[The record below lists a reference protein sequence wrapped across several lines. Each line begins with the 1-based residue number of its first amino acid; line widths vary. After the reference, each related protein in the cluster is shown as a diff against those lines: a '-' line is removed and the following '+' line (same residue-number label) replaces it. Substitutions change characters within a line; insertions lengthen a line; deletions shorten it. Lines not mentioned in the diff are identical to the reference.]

1 MFTPTRDEARRF
13 FFDTWS
19 KYHAGTPLTDLEKQV
34 LDIILM
40 HPEYHP
46 TLDAPERY
54 SDRDYTPEGGE
65 TNPFLHLS
73 MHLALRDQIGID
85 QPPGIRKRYLALAAR
100 CGGEHEALHAMM
112 DCLAE
117 MIWRAQRD
125 GMPYDAAAYLD
136 CLFRK

>member
-13 FFDTWS
+13 FFDTWA
-19 KYHAGTPLTDLEKQV
+19 KYHVGTPLTDLEKQV

-46 TLDAPERY
+46 TLDEPERY
-54 SDRDYTPEGGE
+54 SDRDYAPEGGE

-85 QPPGIRKRYLALAAR
+85 QPPGVRERYLALAQEY
-100 CGGEHEALHAMM
+100 GGEHEALHAMM

-125 GMPYDAAAYLD
+125 GMPYDATAYLD
-136 CLFRK
+136 CLLRK

>member
-1 MFTPTRDEARRF
+1 MFAPTRDEARRF

-19 KYHAGTPLTDLEKQV
+19 KYQTESQLTDLEKQV

-40 HPEYHP
+40 HPEYHSI
-46 TLDAPERY
+46 LDGPERY
-54 SDRDYTPEGGE
+54 GDRDYTPEGGE

-85 QPPGIRKRYLALAAR
+85 QPPGIRQRYLELANKV
-100 CGGEHEALHAMM
+100 GGEHEALHAMM

-117 MIWRAQRD
+117 MIWTSQRYGAPFDVAQ
-125 GMPYDAAAYLD
+125 YLE
-136 CLFRK
+136 CLKRK